1 MTRTYIP
8 RALSLSL
15 FLAAA
20 LLTGGCEET
29 PTAESYRREVVISG
43 VLTAGRPVD
52 TIKVSW
58 TGVVDQRYDLS
69 ALAIPNAVV
78 VVRELGGTFVDT
90 LVYDA
95 SVPGRYHSSD
105 TSKKIMPTRTYEL
118 TVRTV
123 TPEARTVTAVTTV
136 PDDFAITTSTL
147 LDGGTLKY
155 DVTAP
160 VHSFAWTPSASY
172 GTYLPTI
179 SYLDSGAAMIPKIFF
194 QDTLS
199 SDFQRPDKVG
209 YRIGLPPTQLS
220 TELPW
225 IFLSYYGTVRF
236 DVFAIDA
243 NYSDFINQYI
253 PAQGGELR
261 EIRYRTVGGI
271 GVFGSRT
278 AARNPITV
286 RLVP

>member
-1 MTRTYIP
+1 MKRTIIM
-8 RALSLSL
+8 RTLSLSL
-15 FLAAA
+15 LLAAVLA
-20 LLTGGCEET
+20 SSGCEET
-29 PTAESYRREVVISG
+29 PTAETYRREVVISG
-43 VLTAGRPVD
+43 VLTAGRSVD

-69 ALAIPNAVV
+69 ALAITDAVV
-78 VVRELGGTFVDT
+78 VVREAGGTFVDT
-90 LVYDA
+90 LVYDPT
-95 SVPGRYHSSD
+95 VPGRYFSPD
-105 TSKKIMPTRTYEL
+105 TAKKILPTRTYEL

-123 TPEARTVTAVTTV
+123 TPEARTVSAVTTV
-136 PDDFAITTSTL
+136 PDDFAITASTMSN
-147 LDGGTLKY
+147 GSTVKY

-179 SYLDSGAAMIPKIFF
+179 TYPDSGAAMIPKIFY

-199 SDFQRPDKVG
+199 ADFQRPDKVG

-236 DVFAIDA
+236 DVYAIDV